1 MSAWL
6 TAVNKLRTTR
16 ILDVETASPTV
27 KIFTF
32 KDRQCAKAKPGQ
44 FLMLWVPG
52 VDEIPLSVLD
62 AKNSEATVSVAVK
75 RVGEATQA
83 LHNTRIG
90 DVVGVRGPFGNSFTF
105 EKGNVLMVGGGVGIA
120 PLAFLAKKIV
130 SKASKTVM
138 VLGAKTRGELLFLD
152 YLKRLCGEEN
162 VLAAT
167 EDGSYGVKG
176 LASNLADS
184 VLAKEK
190 FERVYACG
198 PEPMVRR
205 VFECA
210 ENSGVFVEASLE
222 RLMRCAIGICGSCV
236 IGKYRVCRDGPVFNT
251 HQLRTFIDELGVW
264 KRNFDGKRIPV

>member
-44 FLMLWVPG
+44 FLMLWIPG

-62 AKNSEATVSVAVK
+62 AKNSEVTVSVAVK

-167 EDGSYGVKG
+167 EDGSYGVKD

-184 VLAKEK
+184 VMAKEK

-198 PEPMVRR
+198 PEQMVRR

-236 IGKYRVCRDGPVFNT
+236 IGEYRVCRDGPVFNT

>member
-16 ILDVETASPTV
+16 ILDVKTASPTV
-27 KIFTF
+27 KTFTF

-44 FLMLWVPG
+44 FLMLWIPG
-52 VDEIPLSVLD
+52 VDEIPLSVLE
-62 AKNSEATVSVAVK
+62 AKNSEAMVSVAVK

-83 LHNTRIG
+83 LHNLRVG
-90 DVVGVRGPFGNSFTF
+90 DVIGVRGPFGNSFTF
-105 EKGNVLMVGGGVGIA
+105 EKGKALLVGGGVGIA
-120 PLAFLAKKIV
+120 PLAFLAKRLV

-152 YLKRLCGEEN
+152 DLKRLCGEEN
-162 VLAAT
+162 VLAST
-167 EDGSYGVKG
+167 EDGSCGVKG
-176 LASNLADS
+176 LASNFADA

-198 PEPMVRR
+198 PEQMVRR

-210 ENSGVFVEASLE
+210 ENSGVFFEASLE
-222 RLMRCAIGICGSCV
+222 RLMRCAMGICGSCV
-236 IGKYRVCRDGPVFNT
+236 IGEYRVCRDGPVFNT
-251 HQLRTFIDELGVW
+251 HQLRTLRGELGVW
-264 KRNFDGKRIPV
+264 KRDFDGKRIPV